1 MKERYLTYIL
11 ILPSVAVLAFV
22 SLFPFIM
29 NIYYSLFSIR
39 FNVPGEPSFV
49 GVGNFADLFM
59 DPVFYNG
66 VVLTFTFLSAS
77 LIIEMLLGL
86 GVALLLAKELRGA
99 RIFRT
104 LIMLP
109 IVMTPAVVGMT
120 WRALFNPSFSII
132 NYFAQYLGLYSKWTA
147 DPRTVMP
154 SLILVDIWQWTPF
167 VALILLAGLQALPRE
182 PFEAAQID
190 GASSLRSFLHIT
202 LPLLS
207 PIIMIAALFRLI
219 DLVKTFDMIFVI
231 TRGGPGYSSE
241 TLAINAFRRAFISFD
256 VGSGA
261 ALSLIMLIVVIVMT
275 LFLVRRI
282 SGPLRGE

>member
-1 MKERYLTYIL
+1 
-11 ILPSVAVLAFV
+11 
-22 SLFPFIM
+22 M

-77 LIIEMLLGL
+77 LIIEMLLVL